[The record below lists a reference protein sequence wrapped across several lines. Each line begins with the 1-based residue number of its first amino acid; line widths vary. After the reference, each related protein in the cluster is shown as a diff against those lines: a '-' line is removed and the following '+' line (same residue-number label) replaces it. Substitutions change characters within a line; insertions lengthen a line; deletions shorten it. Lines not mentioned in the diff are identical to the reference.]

1 MGSFAFFAF
10 KGETMCF
17 SHVILNVLE
26 LKANGHDALIVVEG
40 TATKTLKDMDEAK
53 GSLLL
58 RAKEAGIIDCV
69 CKACARAT
77 GSHDYLEANGYRL
90 NGDMS
95 GHPPMA
101 EYIDKGYTIITL

>member
-1 MGSFAFFAF
+1 MGKYAFFAF

-26 LKANGHDALIVVEG
+26 LKAAGHEALIVVEG

-53 GSLLL
+53 GSLLIK
-58 RAKEAGIIDCV
+58 AKEAGIIDCV
-69 CKACARAT
+69 CKACSRAT
-77 GSHDYLEANGYRL
+77 GAHDYLEANGYRID
-90 NGDMS
+90 GDMG

-101 EYIDKGYTIITL
+101 RYIDNGFTIITL

>member
-1 MGSFAFFAF
+1 MGKFAFFAF

-17 SHVILNVLE
+17 SHVILNALE
-26 LKANGHDALIVVEG
+26 LRRGGHEALIVVEG

-53 GSLLL
+53 GSLLQK
-58 RAKEAGIIDCV
+58 AKEENLIDCV
-69 CKACARAT
+69 CKACSRAT
-77 GSHDYLEANGYRL
+77 GAHDYLESNGYRM

-101 EYIDKGYTIITL
+101 GYIDKGYTIITL